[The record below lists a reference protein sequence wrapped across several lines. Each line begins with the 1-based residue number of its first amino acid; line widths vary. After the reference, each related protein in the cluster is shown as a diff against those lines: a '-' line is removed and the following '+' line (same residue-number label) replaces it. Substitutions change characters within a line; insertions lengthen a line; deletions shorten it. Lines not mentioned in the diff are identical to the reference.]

1 LSVSTLF
8 WAIESEGTEERS
20 SYAEADEMARRKAI
34 ISVYDKSGVVEFAKA
49 LTDLGFEILSTG
61 GTAAA
66 LSKAGIPVTL
76 VSEVTG
82 FPEILGGRVKTLHP
96 MIHAGILARATSE
109 HQEELAI
116 HGIDPISLVAVNLY
130 PFEKTV
136 EKPGVTLEE
145 AVENIDIGGPTMVRA
160 AAKNFERVTVVTDPS
175 RYSEVIAE
183 LRSKGEV
190 SKAMRARL
198 AQEAFRHTSQ
208 YDAAITEYLSTYL
221 SDTAD
226 VENRVEAVNRPE
238 SSFGSV
244 VRVSGTKA
252 FDLRYGE
259 NPHQMGAFYAIG
271 EPPYSGIAGAE
282 LLQGKPLSFNNIL
295 DADAALRIMREFREE
310 PVAVVIKHTNPCGVA
325 VGSNPEDAYVKA
337 READPVSAFG
347 SIVGLN
353 GIVCRDTATRIVETF
368 VEAVLAKG
376 VTDEALSVLGK
387 KPNLRV
393 LMLPQ
398 NFEEDLPTLDVRWV
412 DGGFIA
418 QSSDAPQNLN
428 IEDVKVVTERRPT
441 EQEARWLLSAFKVVK
456 HVKSNAIVFWKD
468 DATVGVGAGQ
478 MNRVGSVKIAAEHAG
493 IKAEGA
499 VMASDAFFPFRDGI
513 DAAAKAGVTAIIQPG
528 GSIRDKESIDA
539 ANEHGI
545 AMVFTG
551 IRHFRH

>member
-1 LSVSTLF
+1 
-8 WAIESEGTEERS
+8 
-20 SYAEADEMARRKAI
+20 MARRKAI

-66 LSKAGIPVTL
+66 LSKARIPVTL

-96 MIHAGILARATSE
+96 MIHAGILARATPE

-160 AAKNFERVTVVTDPS
+160 AAKNFERVTVVTDPG

-226 VENRVEAVNRPE
+226 VESHVEPMNRLE
-238 SSFGSV
+238 SPFGSIV
-244 VRVSGTKA
+244 SVSGTKA

-271 EPPYSGIAGAE
+271 EPPYSGIAGAK

-325 VGSNPEDAYVKA
+325 VGSNLFDAYVKA

-368 VEAVLAKG
+368 VEAVLVKG
-376 VTDEALSVLGK
+376 ITDEALSVLGK

-393 LMLPQ
+393 LILPQ
-398 NFEEDLPTLDVRWV
+398 NFEEDIPTLDVRWV

-418 QSSDAPQNLN
+418 QSPDAPQDLN

>member
-1 LSVSTLF
+1 
-8 WAIESEGTEERS
+8 
-20 SYAEADEMARRKAI
+20 MARRKAI

-66 LSKAGIPVTL
+66 LSQAGIPVTL

-428 IEDVKVVTERRPT
+428 IEDVKVVTERCPT

>member
-1 LSVSTLF
+1 
-8 WAIESEGTEERS
+8 
-20 SYAEADEMARRKAI
+20 MAKRKAI
-34 ISVYDKSGVVEFAKA
+34 ISVYDKSGVVEFARA
-49 LTDLGFEILSTG
+49 LIDLGFEILSTG
-61 GTAAA
+61 GTAAE

-96 MIHAGILARATSE
+96 KIHAGILARATRE
-109 HQEELAI
+109 HEEELKL

-130 PFEKTV
+130 PFKETI
-136 EKPGVTLEE
+136 EKPDVTLEE

-160 AAKNFERVTVVTDPS
+160 AAKNFERVTVVTDPGK
-175 RYSEVIAE
+175 YSEIIAE
-183 LRSKGEV
+183 LRSKGDV
-190 SKAMRARL
+190 SKAMRAKL
-198 AQEAFRHTSQ
+198 AEEAFRHTAE
-208 YDAAITEYLSTYL
+208 YDAAIAGYLGANPPKTDNAKSV
-221 SDTAD
+221 A
-226 VENRVEAVNRPE
+226 EPMHE
-238 SSFGSV
+238 SQDSFV
-244 VRVSGTKA
+244 PIVCVRGTKA

-271 EPPYSGIAGAE
+271 DPPYSGIAGAR
-282 LLQGKPLSFNNIL
+282 LLQGKPLSFNNLL

-325 VGSNPEDAYVKA
+325 TGSSLEDAYVKA

-347 SIVGLN
+347 SIVGLG
-353 GIVCRDTATRIVETF
+353 GILCRDTATRIVETF

-376 VTDEALSVLGK
+376 VTDEALDVLSK

-393 LMLPQ
+393 LVLPE
-398 NFEEDLPTLDVRWV
+398 NVYDDLPELDVRWV

-418 QSSDAPQNLN
+418 QSPDVPRDLN
-428 IEDVKVVTERRPT
+428 MDDVEVVTERRPT

-478 MNRVGSVKIAAEHAG
+478 MNRVGSVRIAAEHAG

-499 VMASDAFFPFRDGI
+499 VMASDAFFPFRDGV

>member
-1 LSVSTLF
+1 
-8 WAIESEGTEERS
+8 
-20 SYAEADEMARRKAI
+20 MAKPKAI
-34 ISVYDKSGVVEFAKA
+34 ISVYDKSGVVEFAQA
-49 LTDLGFEILSTG
+49 LADLGFEILSTG
-61 GTAAA
+61 GTAAE
-66 LSKAGIPVTL
+66 LSKAGIPVTS

-82 FPEILGGRVKTLHP
+82 FAEILGGRVKTLHP
-96 MIHAGILARATSE
+96 VIHAGILARATRE
-109 HQEELAI
+109 HQEELER
-116 HGIDPISLVAVNLY
+116 HGIDPIQLVAVNLY
-130 PFEKTV
+130 PFEKTI

-160 AAKNFERVTVVTDPS
+160 AAKNHERVTVVTDPG
-175 RYSEVIAE
+175 RYSEIISE

-190 SKAMRARL
+190 SKATRARL
-198 AQEAFRHTSQ
+198 AALAFRHTSQ
-208 YDAAITEYLSTYL
+208 YDAAITVYLSKHL
-221 SDTAD
+221 PDTAD
-226 VENRVEAVNRPE
+226 VEHRVEAVDEPK
-238 SSFGSV
+238 SPFGPTV
-244 VRVSGTKA
+244 CVSGTKA

-271 EPPYSGIAGAE
+271 DPPYSGIAGAE
-282 LLQGKPLSFNNIL
+282 LLQGKPLSFNNLL

-310 PVAVVIKHTNPCGVA
+310 PVAIVIKHTNPCGVA
-325 VGSNPEDAYVKA
+325 VRSNLEDAYVKA

-376 VTDEALSVLGK
+376 ITDEALSVLAK

-393 LMLPQ
+393 LILPR
-398 NFEEDLPTLDVRWV
+398 NFEDDLPKIDVRWV

-418 QSSDAPQNLN
+418 QSPDIPQDLD
-428 IEDVKVVTERRPT
+428 IASLKVVTERRPT
-441 EQEARWLLSAFKVVK
+441 EQEARSLLSAFKVVK

-468 DATVGVGAGQ
+468 DATIGVGAGQ

-493 IKAEGA
+493 VKAQGA

-513 DAAAKAGVTAIIQPG
+513 DAARKAGVTAIIQPG

-539 ANEHGI
+539 ANEHGM
-545 AMVFTG
+545 AMVFAG